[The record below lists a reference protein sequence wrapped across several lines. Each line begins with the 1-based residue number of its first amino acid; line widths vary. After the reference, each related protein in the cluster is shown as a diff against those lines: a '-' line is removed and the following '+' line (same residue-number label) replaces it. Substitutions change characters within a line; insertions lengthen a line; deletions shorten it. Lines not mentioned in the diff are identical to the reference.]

1 VEQTKGSRILIV
13 DDEPNI
19 CEMLSRYLTADG
31 YVCTTA
37 ASADIA
43 LEVLAAGQ
51 FHLAI
56 CDIMMPGMS
65 GIDFLNIVTH
75 LYPSLAVIMV
85 TAVDDRDTGLMAL
98 ELGAYGYVI
107 KPFTRNEILIQVAG
121 ALHRNWEKLR
131 HQDGEMKLSQQR
143 QSKNDDERKVFK
155 LSAGDARKYL
165 KSRKD
170 ALEFMEKFNISAE
183 ALLALMNQMVATGE
197 VKRAEVDQHMFLSP
211 ETVVVDVN
219 EGASPPTERTKA
231 VIKAKDALVCI
242 RDGMDDAGLMKRY
255 NLSAKG
261 LRSLFQKLVKARFI
275 TEEELRQRL
284 FKSGTVI
291 IEHE

>member
-1 VEQTKGSRILIV
+1 
-13 DDEPNI
+13 
-19 CEMLSRYLTADG
+19 
-31 YVCTTA
+31 
-37 ASADIA
+37 
-43 LEVLAAGQ
+43 
-51 FHLAI
+51 
-56 CDIMMPGMS
+56 
-65 GIDFLNIVTH
+65 
-75 LYPSLAVIMV
+75 
-85 TAVDDRDTGLMAL
+85 
-98 ELGAYGYVI
+98 VI
-107 KPFTRNEILIQVAG
+107 KPFTRNEIVIQVAG
-121 ALHRNWEKLR
+121 ALHRNREKLR
-131 HQDGEMKLSQQR
+131 HQGEEMRLTWER

-170 ALEFMEKFNISAE
+170 ALEFMEKYNIPAE
-183 ALLALMNQMVATGE
+183 ALLALMNRMVATDE

-242 RDGMDDAGLMKRY
+242 RDGVDDAGLMKRY